1 MRRYTNEHIDDV
13 VIEEIMK
20 VALTAP
26 ASFGHQP
33 VEFVVVRDKR
43 AMLTFRAY
51 ATVDSSNVS
60 RWFNIK
66 RVYEYL
72 SEDLG
77 VKRAIEDISNKLG
90 MLADYQQDL
99 ESRRYATIS
108 WLITL
113 FGIVSILASV
123 LSIINFL
130 NTGWRLYWI
139 VTIVL
144 SLLIVGTG
152 LVALRFTRK

>member
-1 MRRYTNEHIDDV
+1 M
-13 VIEEIMK
+13 
-20 VALTAP
+20 
-26 ASFGHQP
+26 
-33 VEFVVVRDKR
+33 
-43 AMLTFRAY
+43 
-51 ATVDSSNVS
+51 
-60 RWFNIK
+60 
-66 RVYEYL
+66 
-72 SEDLG
+72 
-77 VKRAIEDISNKLG
+77 KRAIEDISNKLG

>member
-1 MRRYTNEHIDDV
+1 
-13 VIEEIMK
+13 MK